1 MGKTNPLND
10 RDLEEFIELQK
21 KFKDSELSWSIDLSS
36 IKQETWDLSVKN
48 PNVNDEVIHK
58 SPEELIKELE
68 EIDAENNKI
77 LNRIK
82 SLL

>member
-10 RDLEEFIELQK
+10 NDLEKFIELQK
-21 KFKDSELSWSIDLSS
+21 KFKDTDLSWSIDISS
-36 IKQETWDLSVKN
+36 INQENWDLSVKN

-58 SPEELIKELE
+58 SPEELIRELE
-68 EIDAENNKI
+68 EIDTENREI